1 MFESMKIELEY
12 SWIIERLI
20 LWRNVSVGEG
30 NTCPTVGWGHV
41 WGSGCLYQLLQP
53 CGSAP
58 VENRWFDIQLVQILI
73 GK

>member
-30 NTCPTVGWGHV
+30 NTCPTVG
-41 WGSGCLYQLLQP
+41 
-53 CGSAP
+53 
-58 VENRWFDIQLVQILI
+58 
-73 GK
+73 